1 MMFTEEQKQVISC
14 FQGPM
19 MVLACPGSGK
29 TMTIIGR
36 AAFLREKFPRN
47 NILIAT
53 FSRNAESQMQERYE
67 YIFGRDN
74 QIKWCTLHSLALEIS
89 RELPGKK
96 DVEILTESE
105 KKKYFSNRQMVCGY
119 SKEQTMY
126 LINNIE
132 SIIYNL

>member
-1 MMFTEEQKQVISC
+1 MKFTEEQKQVISC

-36 AAFLREKFPRN
+36 AAFLREKFPQN

-53 FSRNAESQMQERYE
+53 FSKNAELQMQERYE
-67 YIFGRDN
+67 NIFGRDN

-89 RELPGKK
+89 RELPGKR

-105 KKKYFSNRQMVCGY
+105 KRKYCICQPKIRS
-119 SKEQTMY
+119 TAH
-126 LINNIE
+126 
-132 SIIYNL
+132 